1 MSVCAIQDWGREC
14 AVLTAFVVGLTL
26 AGPVASAQT
35 SVAVWE
41 PASSGVERTP
51 VDEEIPPDSTRSQR
65 VPRRGLLTAGIA
77 IMAVAYSGAV
87 AWGSYFLADLQLGV
101 PSCNDQY
108 GGWHFLPVAG
118 PLIGML
124 AGGECIP
131 DSLHIEE
138 AVMPVVF
145 MVGQLVGLALLVAG
159 AVGRVADMPVVNVTA
174 SADGALVQVG
184 GSF

>member
-1 MSVCAIQDWGREC
+1 
-14 AVLTAFVVGLTL
+14 
-26 AGPVASAQT
+26 
-35 SVAVWE
+35 
-41 PASSGVERTP
+41 
-51 VDEEIPPDSTRSQR
+51 
-65 VPRRGLLTAGIA
+65 
-77 IMAVAYSGAV
+77 
-87 AWGSYFLADLQLGV
+87 
-101 PSCNDQY
+101 
-108 GGWHFLPVAG
+108 
-118 PLIGML
+118 ML